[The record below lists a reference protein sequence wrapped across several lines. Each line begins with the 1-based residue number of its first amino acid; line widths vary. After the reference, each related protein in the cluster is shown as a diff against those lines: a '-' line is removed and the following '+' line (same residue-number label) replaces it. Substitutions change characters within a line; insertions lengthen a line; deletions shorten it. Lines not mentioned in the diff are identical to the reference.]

1 MIPSDAHVRKNLFD
15 NCGRNVT
22 AVARRRKIKEM
33 QKVLLRILGQLRPWA
48 ELENELVTT
57 KHKIE
62 EETNK
67 IMIVKQKQVTRQQR
81 CDQEREM

>member
-1 MIPSDAHVRKNLFD
+1 MMAFDANVRKNLFH

-22 AVARRRKIKEM
+22 AAARRRKIKEM
-33 QKVLLRILGQLRPWA
+33 QEVLLRILGQLRPWA

-67 IMIVKQKQVTRQQR
+67 IMIVKQKQVT
-81 CDQEREM
+81 